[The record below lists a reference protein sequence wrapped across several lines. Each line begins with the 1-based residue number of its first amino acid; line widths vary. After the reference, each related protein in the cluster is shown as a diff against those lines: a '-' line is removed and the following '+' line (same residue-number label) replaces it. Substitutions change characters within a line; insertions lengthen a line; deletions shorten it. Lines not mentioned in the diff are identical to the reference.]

1 MSRARVPLAVAA
13 ALFGAPAAPRSS
25 RIVVTGATGPAAE
38 VFPEYRAAKGERNR
52 VRITLSRKG
61 VTIVDRGVT
70 RIRGE
75 KGSDP
80 LCKRRS
86 ARRFFCKDSFFVQ
99 VDLGDRNDT
108 VSYKPGKDSGAQAG
122 ANPLALAADFSD
134 NEGAPTDTTF
144 TYGGTGNDTIRGSS
158 FDDFIAPGRGRDKV
172 LARGGPDTIALT

>member
-1 MSRARVPLAVAA
+1 MRRAWVPVAVAA
-13 ALFGAPAAPRSS
+13 ALFGAPAAAHAS
-25 RIVVTGATGPAAE
+25 RIVLTGTAGPAAE

-52 VRITLSRKG
+52 VQVTLTSKG
-61 VTIVDRGVT
+61 VTIADRGVK
-70 RIRGE
+70 RIHGE
-75 KGSDP
+75 KGSNP

-108 VSYKPGKDSGAQAG
+108 VRFKPGKDTGARAG

-144 TYGGTGNDTIRGSS
+144 TYGGAGSDTIRGSS
-158 FDDFIAPGRGRDKV
+158 VDD
-172 LARGGPDTIALT
+172 